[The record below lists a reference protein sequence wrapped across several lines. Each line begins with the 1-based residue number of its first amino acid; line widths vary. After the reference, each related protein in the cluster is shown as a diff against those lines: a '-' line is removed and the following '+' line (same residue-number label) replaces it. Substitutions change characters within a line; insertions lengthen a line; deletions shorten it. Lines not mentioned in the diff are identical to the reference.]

1 MKGFL
6 KSPVLEIFLSEVIVY
21 ILLWLWNSYIAT
33 MLTIAFI
40 LIFSEIWVISKLAEF
55 FSETTP
61 VPNSY
66 FHGVVVSILAPVVS
80 FLIAFFII
88 GIEMWTP

>member
-1 MKGFL
+1 MKDIL
-6 KSPVLEIFLSEVIVY
+6 KSPVLEIFLGEVIVY

-33 MLTIAFI
+33 MLTIAFT
-40 LIFSEIWVISKLAEF
+40 LIFSAIWIISKLAEF

-66 FHGVVVSILAPVVS
+66 FHSVIASILAPIVS
-80 FLIAFFII
+80 FLIAYFVI
-88 GIEMWTP
+88 GVEMWAV

>member
-1 MKGFL
+1 MKDFL
-6 KSPVLEIFLSEVIVY
+6 KSPVLEIFLGEVIIY

-33 MLTIAFI
+33 MLTIAFV
-40 LIFSEIWVISKLAEF
+40 LIFTAIWIISKLAEF

-66 FHGVVVSILAPVVS
+66 FHSVLVSILAPVIS
-80 FLIAFFII
+80 FLIANFVI